1 MAERQSVRVGVVV
14 VVVIVVVVGA
24 VVVVVVVVAATSDQ
38 AAAQLRG
45 LEQAWGATSVLEVPT
60 RPFSNKYR
68 FVPPPG
74 HVTLRFATGAV
85 LIRQVPIPGPRL
97 CLKHCISG

>member
-14 VVVIVVVVGA
+14 VVVVIVVVVGA
-24 VVVVVVVVAATSDQ
+24 VVVVVVVAATSDQ

-60 RPFSNKYR
+60 RPFSNSK
-68 FVPPPG
+68 G
-74 HVTLRFATGAV
+74 LCHLRAMCLSV
-85 LIRQVPIPGPRL
+85 LPQEPF
-97 CLKHCISG
+97 

>member
-24 VVVVVVVVAATSDQ
+24 VVVVVVAATSDQ

-45 LEQAWGATSVLEVPT
+45 LEQAWGATSVLEAPT
-60 RPFSNKYR
+60 TPFSNSK
-68 FVPPPG
+68 G
-74 HVTLRFATGAV
+74 LCHLRAV
-85 LIRQVPIPGPRL
+85 
-97 CLKHCISG
+97 CLSVLPQEPF